1 MTGVRQAGLDSGA
14 FRFEHYYIYTVH
26 KAELKQAYKKMQ
38 IILRRLN
45 LHQENEKN
53 GMMPKISKDR
63 KTSRT
68 LQNISAPDIWKR
80 RV

>member
-1 MTGVRQAGLDSGA
+1 MHAVD
-14 FRFEHYYIYTVH
+14 
-26 KAELKQAYKKMQ
+26 KAVLKQGYKKMQ

-45 LHQENEKN
+45 SRQENEQN

-68 LQNISAPDIWKR
+68 LHSISAPDIWKR
-80 RV
+80 II